1 MGMIAIF
8 TTADGITTTGENYRL
23 LKILRFLS
31 DYILLSKDRLN
42 ALRAGVEKFAK
53 GD

>member
-1 MGMIAIF
+1 MVAIF
-8 TTADGITTTGENYRL
+8 TTVDGITTGENYRL

-31 DYILLSKDRLN
+31 DYIPLSKDRLN
-42 ALRAGVEKFAK
+42 ALRASVEKFAK